1 MKTNLYKEV
10 EKFLKKYPGTI
21 AFRVKKHCEV
31 IEKHLD
37 KDEHIIYAFA
47 GQKNKHWYDIVST
60 HVFVL
65 TNKRLMIATKRIV
78 FGYFLYSITPEM
90 FNDLTVYS
98 GLFFGKVTIDTV
110 KELIYIT
117 NLSKDCLDEI
127 ETNISSFMIE
137 EKRKYGLKEV
147 KNS

>member
-10 EKFLKKYPGTI
+10 NKFLKKYPGTI
-21 AFRVKKHCEV
+21 AFRIKKHCEV
-31 IEKHLD
+31 IEKHID
-37 KDEHIIYAFA
+37 KDEHIIYAFV
-47 GQKNKHWYDIVST
+47 GQKNPHWYDIIST

-98 GLFFGKVTIDTV
+98 GLIFGKITIDTV

-127 ETNISSFMIE
+127 ETKISSFMIE
-137 EKRKYGLKEV
+137 EKKKYGLKES
-147 KNS
+147 K

>member
-1 MKTNLYKEV
+1 
-10 EKFLKKYPGTI
+10 
-21 AFRVKKHCEV
+21 
-31 IEKHLD
+31 
-37 KDEHIIYAFA
+37 
-47 GQKNKHWYDIVST
+47 
-60 HVFVL
+60 
-65 TNKRLMIATKRIV
+65 MIATKRIV

-127 ETNISSFMIE
+127 ETKISSFMIE

>member
-10 EKFLKKYPGTI
+10 NKFLKKYPGTI
-21 AFRVKKHCEV
+21 AFRIKKHCEV
-31 IEKHLD
+31 IEKHID
-37 KDEHIIYAFA
+37 QDEHIIYAFV
-47 GQKNKHWYDIVST
+47 GQKNEHWYDIVST

-98 GLFFGKVTIDTV
+98 GLIFGKITIDTV

-117 NLSKDCLDEI
+117 NLSKYCLDEI

-137 EKRKYGLKEV
+137 EKKKYGLKEV
-147 KNS
+147 KNA

>member
-10 EKFLKKYPGTI
+10 ERFLKKYPGTI
-21 AFRVKKHCEV
+21 AFRIKKHCEV
-31 IEKHLD
+31 IEKHID
-37 KDEHIIYAFA
+37 KDEHIIYAFV
-47 GQKNKHWYDIVST
+47 GQKNKHWYDITST
-60 HVFVL
+60 HVFAL

-90 FNDLTVYS
+90 FNDLT
-98 GLFFGKVTIDTV
+98 DTV

>member
-21 AFRVKKHCEV
+21 VFRIKKHCEV

-127 ETNISSFMIE
+127 ETKISSFMIE

>member
-10 EKFLKKYPGTI
+10 ERFLKKYPGTI
-21 AFRVKKHCEV
+21 AFRIKKHCEV
-31 IEKHLD
+31 IEKHID
-37 KDEHIIYAFA
+37 KDEHIIYAFV
-47 GQKNKHWYDIVST
+47 GQKNKHWYDITST
-60 HVFVL
+60 HVFAL